1 MKPRAEAYRLVAQRF
16 GVEAPRVLYASAQAW
31 DVELKA
37 GRTKAAHPR
46 SAGLPA
52 PPAEV
57 TRLAPGVFELVIPH
71 HDFALIQVE

>member
-1 MKPRAEAYRLVAQRF
+1 
-16 GVEAPRVLYASAQAW
+16 
-31 DVELKA
+31 VELKA